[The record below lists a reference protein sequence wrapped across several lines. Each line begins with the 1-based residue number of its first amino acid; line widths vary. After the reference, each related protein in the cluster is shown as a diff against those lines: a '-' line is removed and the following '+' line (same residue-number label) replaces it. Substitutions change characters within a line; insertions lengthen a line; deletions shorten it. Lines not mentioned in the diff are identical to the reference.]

1 MATTQAQRATLFN
14 TLAEMMGQEEAETL
28 VEQLP
33 PTGWDTMATK
43 DDVKVLGATITAAL
57 SEGLAQA
64 AKERAELQT
73 TMATGLAEGLAEA
86 AKERAEIVKTM
97 ADGFA
102 EAAKERAEIV
112 KTMAEGLAE
121 AAKERAEIV
130 KTMADGLA
138 EAAKERAEIVK
149 TMADAAQER
158 AEIIKSQARNL
169 YVTVSTVVLAAVS
182 IWIALLAGPGA

>member
-1 MATTQAQRATLFN
+1 MATTQAKRASLFN
-14 TLAEMMGQEEAETL
+14 TLAEMMGQQDAETL

-43 DDVKVLGATITAAL
+43 DDVRVLGATITAAL
-57 SEGLAQA
+57 TEGLAQA
-64 AKERAELQT
+64 AKERAELQA

-102 EAAKERAEIV
+102 EAAKERAEII
-112 KTMAEGLAE
+112 KTMAD

-130 KTMADGLA
+130 K
-138 EAAKERAEIVK
+138 
-149 TMADAAQER
+149 
-158 AEIIKSQARNL
+158 SQARSL

-182 IWIALLAGPGA
+182 IWIALLAGPGAS

>member
-1 MATTQAQRATLFN
+1 MATTQAQRASLFN
-14 TLAEMMGQEEAETL
+14 TLAEMMGQQDAETL

-43 DDVKVLGATITAAL
+43 DDVRVLGATITAAL
-57 SEGLAQA
+57 TEGLAQA
-64 AKERAELQT
+64 AKERAELQA
-73 TMATGLAEGLAEA
+73 TMATGLAEGFAEA

-102 EAAKERAEIV
+102 EAAKERAEII
-112 KTMAEGLAE
+112 KTMAD

-130 KTMADGLA
+130 K
-138 EAAKERAEIVK
+138 
-149 TMADAAQER
+149 
-158 AEIIKSQARNL
+158 SQARSL

-182 IWIALLAGPGA
+182 IWIALLAGPGAS

>member
-1 MATTQAQRATLFN
+1 MATTQAQRASLFN
-14 TLAEMMGQEEAETL
+14 TLAEMMGQQDAETL

-43 DDVKVLGATITAAL
+43 DDVRVLGATITAAL
-57 SEGLAQA
+57 TEGLAQA
-64 AKERAELQT
+64 AKERAELQA

-102 EAAKERAEIV
+102 EAAKERAEII
-112 KTMAEGLAE
+112 KTMAD

-130 KTMADGLA
+130 K
-138 EAAKERAEIVK
+138 
-149 TMADAAQER
+149 
-158 AEIIKSQARNL
+158 SQARSL

-182 IWIALLAGPGA
+182 IWIALLAGPGAA

>member
-1 MATTQAQRATLFN
+1 MATTQAQRASLFN
-14 TLAEMMGQEEAETL
+14 TLAEMMGQQDAETL

-43 DDVKVLGATITAAL
+43 DDVRVLGATITAAL
-57 SEGLAQA
+57 TEGLAQA
-64 AKERAELQT
+64 AKERAELQA

-102 EAAKERAEIV
+102 EAAKERAEII
-112 KTMAEGLAE
+112 KTMAD

-130 KTMADGLA
+130 K
-138 EAAKERAEIVK
+138 
-149 TMADAAQER
+149 
-158 AEIIKSQARNL
+158 SQARSL

-182 IWIALLAGPGA
+182 IWIALLAGPGAS

>member
-1 MATTQAQRATLFN
+1 MATTQAQRASLFN
-14 TLAEMMGQEEAETL
+14 TLAEMMGQQDAETL

-43 DDVKVLGATITAAL
+43 DDVRVLGATITAAL
-57 SEGLAQA
+57 TEGLAQA
-64 AKERAELQT
+64 AKERAELQA
-73 TMATGLAEGLAEA
+73 TMATGLAEGFAEA

-102 EAAKERAEIV
+102 EAAKERAEII
-112 KTMAEGLAE
+112 KTMAD

-130 KTMADGLA
+130 K
-138 EAAKERAEIVK
+138 
-149 TMADAAQER
+149 
-158 AEIIKSQARNL
+158 SQARSL

-182 IWIALLAGPGA
+182 TWIALLAGPGAS